1 MSVISQLEIL
11 RQGPHAWNAWRAQ
24 HPGERPLLSH
34 LALTLSERQWGPMH
48 GGPINLK
55 SAILPDASLR
65 FASLLDADLQA
76 ADLTRA
82 DLVHARLDRANLKDA
97 ILKDAVLDSANL
109 AEADLR
115 RANLSGA
122 SLKDVR
128 NLTQSQIDNTIG
140 DETTVLPDY
149 LEVPNA
155 WRSPDPPPGTTG
167 TIPVKLVAAG
177 AVALGIL
184 WYVLPTRVEQ
194 PLTPVLSQSRTSI
207 DGAQTQSSQTG
218 LKAQTTPI
226 AEGPTVQVVSTFS
239 SPFRAVSA
247 TASVET
253 LFNVNVSVTAGTR
266 ATYPGADIALFVE
279 QKPAVEPPAVGISE
293 LPAAAPNKKASDGR
307 CSWDDRFCTRT

>member
-1 MSVISQLEIL
+1 
-11 RQGPHAWNAWRAQ
+11 
-24 HPGERPLLSH
+24 
-34 LALTLSERQWGPMH
+34 MH

-82 DLVHARLDRANLKDA
+82 DLVHARLDRANLRDA
-97 ILKDAVLDSANL
+97 ILKDAILDSANL

-115 RANLSGA
+115 SANLTGA
-122 SLKDVR
+122 SLKDAR

-155 WRSPDPPPGTTG
+155 WLSPDPPPGTTG
-167 TIPVKLVAAG
+167 ALPVKVIAAG
-177 AVALGIL
+177 AVALGII

-194 PLTPVLSQSRTSI
+194 PLTPVLSESRTSI
-207 DGAQTQSSQTG
+207 DGVQTQSSQTG
-218 LKAQTTPI
+218 PKVQTTPI
-226 AEGPTVQVVSTFS
+226 AEGPTVQVVSTFG
-239 SPFRAVSA
+239 SPLRAMSA

-253 LFNVNVSVTAGTR
+253 HFNVNVSATAGTR
-266 ATYPGADIALFVE
+266 ATHSVTEIALFVE
-279 QKPAVEPPAVGISE
+279 QKPAVEPPAVGFSE
-293 LPAAAPNKKASDGR
+293 PPPPLPIRKPAVAGVPGVIVSVPEPNRLKPARTAKRPAAPRLAEQPVAGR
-307 CSWDDRFCTRT
+307 SAEVLAGGL